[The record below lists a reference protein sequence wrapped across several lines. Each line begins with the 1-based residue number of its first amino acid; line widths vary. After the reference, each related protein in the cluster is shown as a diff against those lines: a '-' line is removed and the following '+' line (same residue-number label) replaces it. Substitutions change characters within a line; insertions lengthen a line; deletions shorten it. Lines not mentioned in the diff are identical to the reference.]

1 MEGLLRRVYSS
12 KGLTRVLKI
21 ASGACVI
28 ITLPA
33 FALLIIKSF
42 LISYVSV
49 AALLVITGVPFVAV
63 SLMRKLLDLPR
74 PYEIYDFYDTPP
86 KKRCGASFPSR
97 HVFSAFLIG
106 TLALF
111 YSVWLGASLLL
122 CGLILSAAR
131 ILLGIHF
138 PRDCIAGAAVGIASA
153 VIGVLI
159 ANPFI

>member
-42 LISYVSV
+42 FISYVSV

-86 KKRCGASFPSR
+86 KERRGQSFPSR
-97 HVFSAFLIG
+97 HVFSISLIG
-106 TLALF
+106 TVAFGAYPLLGVALMALT
-111 YSVWLGASLLL
+111 VILGA
-122 CGLILSAAR
+122 AR
-131 ILLGIHF
+131 VLLGIHF
-138 PRDCIAGAAVGIASA
+138 IRDVIAGGLIGIVSGIIGLLVAS
-153 VIGVLI
+153 
-159 ANPFI
+159 PFV